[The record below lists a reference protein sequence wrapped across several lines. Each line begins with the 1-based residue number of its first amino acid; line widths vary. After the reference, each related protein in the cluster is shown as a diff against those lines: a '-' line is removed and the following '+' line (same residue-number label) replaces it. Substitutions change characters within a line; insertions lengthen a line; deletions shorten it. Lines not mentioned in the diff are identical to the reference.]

1 MARQWRLITTPP
13 VEGTYNM
20 AIDEALLASV
30 ARGDSAPVLRLYAW
44 SPACLSLG
52 YGQRVSDA
60 DLERIGAMGWQ
71 IVRRATGGRAILH
84 TDELTYSVSLP
95 ADHPLVEGDVVQSYR
110 RISEALLVALKLLG
124 AQPQAER
131 ATHGGSNGA
140 VCFETPSHYE
150 ITVDGRKLIGSAQ
163 VRRKDHNG
171 GVLQHGT
178 LPLRG
183 DIARICDALV
193 YTNRDEREEAK
204 AQVRARALTLEDALG
219 YTVTWE
225 DTAAVV
231 VLGFA
236 ETFDLAFE
244 ESNLSDVEVERAE
257 RLAAEVY
264 GSDGWTFKR

>member
-1 MARQWRLITTPP
+1 MARQWRLMTTHPL
-13 VEGTYNM
+13 EGIYNM
-20 AIDEALLASV
+20 AIDEALLGSV
-30 ARGDSAPVLRLYAW
+30 ARGDSVPVLRLYAW

-52 YGQRVSDA
+52 YGQRASDA
-60 DLERIGAMGWQ
+60 DLDRIDAMGWQ
-71 IVRRATGGRAILH
+71 MVRRPTGGRAILH

-150 ITVDGRKLIGSAQ
+150 ITVEGRKLIGSAQ

-178 LPLRG
+178 LPLHG
-183 DIARICDALV
+183 DIARICDALA
-193 YTNRDEREEAK
+193 YTNADEREDAK
-204 AQVRARALTLEDALG
+204 AQVRARALTLENALG
-219 YTVTWE
+219 YTVAWE
-225 DTAAVV
+225 DVAAAVV
-231 VLGFA
+231 QGFV

-244 ESNLSDVEVERAE
+244 ESSLSEAETERAE
-257 RLAAEVY
+257 HLAVEVY
-264 GSDGWTFKR
+264 GSEAWTFKR